1 LEAYVSSQLSI
12 LNSFDSTKIKGT
24 ATPKKSRSM
33 TFRLDA
39 LILDEL
45 QKEADLKEL
54 SLNVLV
60 NQVLRRYVEWDR
72 YESKLSMM
80 PVPKLMLS
88 TLIDETVQAAMNSG
102 ISGIDSSIDRIL
114 KNAAKIAF
122 NLMRDSV
129 LFMKKSYNLWSVLEV
144 LQEYMKVSGI
154 TSDHTIETERRHVVI
169 IQHELGENWSLF
181 AKELLSLIFTR
192 LAEVNADITT
202 TPNVVKAEVIL

>member
-1 LEAYVSSQLSI
+1 MFLTEASI
-12 LNSFDSTKIKGT
+12 LNSFNPTKNKDT
-24 ATPKKSRSM
+24 ATPKKSRSI
-33 TFRLDA
+33 TFRLDT
-39 LILDEL
+39 LTLDEL

-72 YESKLSMM
+72 YESKLGMM
-80 PVPKLMLS
+80 PVPKLMLA
-88 TLIDETVQAAMNSG
+88 TLIDETVQVAVDAG
-102 ISGIDSSIDRIL
+102 ISGIDSSRDRIL

-129 LFMKKSYNLWSVLEV
+129 LFMKKTYNLWTVLEV

-154 TSDHTIETERRHVVI
+154 TSDHTIETERRHVFI